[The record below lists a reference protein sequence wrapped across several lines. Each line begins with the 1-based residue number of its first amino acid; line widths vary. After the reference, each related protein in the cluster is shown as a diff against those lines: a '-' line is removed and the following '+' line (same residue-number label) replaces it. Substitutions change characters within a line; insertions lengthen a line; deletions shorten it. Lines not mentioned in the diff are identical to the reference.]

1 MQVILLEKVS
11 NLGDLGDVVNVKDGF
26 GRNFLIPQGKAKR
39 ATEANKAEFE
49 ARRAELEKQQAA
61 LIKAAEKKAKDLEGF
76 KLDVKQKAGID
87 GKLFGSVTNIDI
99 AEALTAAKH
108 EVEKS
113 EIRMPDG
120 PIKTTGDHEITIALH
135 HDVTVNIM
143 VSVTAEEA

>member
-39 ATEANKAEFE
+39 ATDANKAEFE

-61 LIKAAEKKAKDLEGF
+61 LVKAAEKKAKDLEGF

-135 HDVTVNIM
+135 YDVTVQIT

>member
-61 LIKAAEKKAKDLEGF
+61 LIKVAEKKAKDLEGF

-135 HDVTVNIM
+135 HDVTVQIM